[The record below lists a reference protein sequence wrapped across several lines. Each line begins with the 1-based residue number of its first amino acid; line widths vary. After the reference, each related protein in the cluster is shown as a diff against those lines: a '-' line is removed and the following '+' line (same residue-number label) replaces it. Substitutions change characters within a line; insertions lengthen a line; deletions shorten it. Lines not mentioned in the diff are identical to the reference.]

1 MNELTSTQ
9 TEATTLLEEFRSLG
23 PDEATLVE
31 FFRANTQGNL
41 IGSKLPKYTRPEH
54 GIVCRVSGEARAEGI
69 SEEKHWISLI
79 KDSTVQNLEIR
90 FADSELGLG
99 GNVGRRIC
107 LAVGH
112 FQTGEAIVYNIPTAD
127 RFLLNSPFGKW
138 AVSKIAG
145 LIEAYPPV
153 V

>member
-1 MNELTSTQ
+1 MSELTSTR
-9 TEATTLLEEFRSLG
+9 TEAAALLDEFRSLG

-54 GIVCRVSGEARAEGI
+54 GIVCRVSGEARADDA
-69 SEEKHWISLI
+69 SEAKHWISLI
-79 KDSTVQNLEIR
+79 KDSTVQNLEVR
-90 FADSELGLG
+90 FADSEMALG

-107 LAVGH
+107 LGVGH
-112 FQTGEAIVYNIPTAD
+112 SQTGEAMVYNIPTGD
-127 RFLLNSPFGKW
+127 IFLLNTPFGKW

-145 LIEAYPPV
+145 LIKAYPSLA
-153 V
+153 